1 MQKLGEITSVKGGK
15 RLPKG
20 ELLTTDPNSHPYIRT
35 KDIENH
41 VIKFDQLEY
50 VPDAVQKKIA
60 RYIVDAGDLVV
71 SIVGTVGSCAIV
83 PAELHRAN
91 LTENCAK
98 ILLNTEDYTT
108 HFLYYFLRSPQGQK
122 EIFKNTVGSTQL
134 KLPLYGIE
142 NIDLPSLTVT
152 NQKAIA
158 HILGALD
165 DKIELNQKMNQTLE
179 DIAKAIFKSWFVDF
193 DPVLAKAE
201 GRPTG
206 LPPDISDLFP
216 DRLVESEIGDI
227 PNGWGVAKLAEICE
241 TTDYVANGS
250 FSTLKENV
258 SKVESFSGKEAM
270 MLRFADFNKGWA
282 GDFSFVTHDSYEFL
296 SKSKVFCGD
305 IVICNVGKVGA
316 VFRAPD
322 LGFDMTLGPNGVLCK
337 NFESG
342 IGLKREYF
350 YFCISEKTFQSR
362 VEAISSGSVQTKF
375 NKTDFRNLDVLI
387 PHSELLAVVDPIF
400 DQICQRLDLLFEEN
414 RTLSELRDTL
424 LPKLISG
431 ELRIPD
437 AEKFL
442 EKAGI

>member
-1 MQKLGEITSVKGGK
+1 MQKLGEIASVKGGK

-20 ELLTTDPNSHPYIRT
+20 ESLTTDPNSHPYIRT

-41 VIKFDQLEY
+41 VIKIDQLEY

-108 HFLYYFLRSPQGQK
+108 DFLYYFLRSPQGQQ

-142 NIDLPSLTVT
+142 NIDLPTLTVT

-158 HILGALD
+158 HILGTLD
-165 DKIELNQKMNQTLE
+165 NKIELNQKMNQTLE
-179 DIAKAIFKSWFVDF
+179 EIAKAIFKSWFVDF
-193 DPVLAKAE
+193 DPVRAKAE
-201 GRPTG
+201 DRPTG
-206 LPPDISDLFP
+206 LPPEISDLFP
-216 DRLVESEIGDI
+216 DELVDSEIGEI
-227 PNGWGVAKLAEICE
+227 PNGWDIRGLDHYLLLQRGFDLPTKDRIEGDFPVVAASGISSTHNLPKAKAPGVVTGRSGVLGKVFFVQQDFFPLN
-241 TTDYVANGS
+241 TTLWVKEFYAATPVFAYFLLGTIDFAVFNAGS
-250 FSTLKENV
+250 AVPTLNRNHL
-258 SKVESFSGKEAM
+258 SS
-270 MLRFADFNKGWA
+270 LRFSSPPQALIAKFTKIA
-282 GDFSFVTHDSYEFL
+282 TPL
-296 SKSKVFCGD
+296 
-305 IVICNVGKVGA
+305 
-316 VFRAPD
+316 
-322 LGFDMTLGPNGVLCK
+322 M
-337 NFESG
+337 ES
-342 IGLKREYF
+342 
-350 YFCISEKTFQSR
+350 
-362 VEAISSGSVQTKF
+362 
-375 NKTDFRNLDVLI
+375 
-387 PHSELLAVVDPIF
+387 
-400 DQICQRLDLLFEEN
+400 LDL
-414 RTLSELRDTL
+414 RTKESATLEQIRDTL

-442 EKAGI
+442 EEAGI

>member
-1 MQKLGEITSVKGGK
+1 MQKLGEIASVKGGK

-20 ELLTTDPNSHPYIRT
+20 EFLTIDPNSHPYIRT

-41 VIKFDQLEY
+41 VIKIDQLEY

-108 HFLYYFLRSPQGQK
+108 DFLYYFLRSPQGQQ

-142 NIDLPSLTVT
+142 NIDLPTLTVT

-158 HILGALD
+158 HILGTLD

-179 DIAKAIFKSWFVDF
+179 KIAKAIFKSWFVDF
-193 DPVLAKAE
+193 DPVRAKAE
-201 GRPTG
+201 CRPTG
-206 LPPDISDLFP
+206 LPPEISDLFP
-216 DRLVESEIGDI
+216 DELVDSDIGEI
-227 PNGWGVAKLAEICE
+227 PKGWEVKTIQDVAKVTSGKRPPE
-241 TTDYVANGS
+241 
-250 FSTLKENV
+250 KENV
-258 SKVESFSGKEAM
+258 QSERCPYVVYG
-270 MLRFADFNKGWA
+270 GA
-282 GDFSFVTHDSYEFL
+282 GPMAFCSEPLNFTKPAIITGRVGTL
-296 SKSKVFCGD
+296 GKVFYLTDDCWVSD
-305 IVICNVGKVGA
+305 NSILICDAGVYSSLVFYILQSIDMTAFNVGSTQPLVTGRDIKNLNLVTPSDSLLHEYKEL
-316 VFRAPD
+316 FD
-322 LGFDMTLGPNGVLCK
+322 LIK
-337 NFESG
+337 N
-342 IGLKREYF
+342 R
-350 YFCISEKTFQSR
+350 QSTANAEI
-362 VEAISSGSVQTKF
+362 EA
-375 NKTDFRNLDVLI
+375 
-387 PHSELLAVVDPIF
+387 
-400 DQICQRLDLLFEEN
+400 
-414 RTLSELRDTL
+414 LSELRDTL

-431 ELRIPD
+431 ELHIPD

-442 EKAGI
+442 EEAGI

>member
-1 MQKLGEITSVKGGK
+1 MQKLGEIASVKGGK

-20 ELLTTDPNSHPYIRT
+20 EFLTIDPNSHPYIRT

-41 VIKFDQLEY
+41 VIKIDQLEY

-108 HFLYYFLRSPQGQK
+108 DFLYYFLRSPQGQQ

-142 NIDLPSLTVT
+142 NIDLPTLTVT

-158 HILGALD
+158 HILGTLD

-179 DIAKAIFKSWFVDF
+179 KIAKAIFKSWFVDF
-193 DPVLAKAE
+193 DPVRAKAE
-201 GRPTG
+201 CRPTG
-206 LPPDISDLFP
+206 LPPEISDLFP
-216 DRLVESEIGDI
+216 DELVDSDIGEI
-227 PNGWGVAKLAEICE
+227 PKGWEVKTIQDVAKVTSGKRPPE
-241 TTDYVANGS
+241 
-250 FSTLKENV
+250 KENV
-258 SKVESFSGKEAM
+258 QSERCPYVVYG
-270 MLRFADFNKGWA
+270 GA
-282 GDFSFVTHDSYEFL
+282 GPMAFCSEPLNFTKPAIITGRVGTL
-296 SKSKVFCGD
+296 GKVFYLTDDCWVSD
-305 IVICNVGKVGA
+305 NSILICDAGVYSSLVFYILQSIDMTAFNVGSTQPLVTGRDIKNLNLVTPSDSLLHEYKEL
-316 VFRAPD
+316 FD
-322 LGFDMTLGPNGVLCK
+322 LIK
-337 NFESG
+337 N
-342 IGLKREYF
+342 R
-350 YFCISEKTFQSR
+350 QSTANAEI
-362 VEAISSGSVQTKF
+362 EA
-375 NKTDFRNLDVLI
+375 
-387 PHSELLAVVDPIF
+387 
-400 DQICQRLDLLFEEN
+400 
-414 RTLSELRDTL
+414 LSELRDTL

-437 AEKFL
+437 ANKFL
-442 EKAGI
+442 EEAGI